1 MDCAAVGSCILPL
14 LEAGDEGN
22 ESYDTDLFVPKFL
35 RLIATENDYR
45 TIGHRDYVE
54 VLTVALG
61 HCCQH
66 DDRAPCNL
74 LRCSSHVFQFLA
86 NEKKTL
92 SAYQNIC
99 LYLGRM
105 NTVPQ
110 MHMVFADMAISL
122 YGQSFALCD
131 LYGDNELK
139 RAWAL
144 KQARCM
150 GNLAHYI
157 LRKRDRQTVVEW
169 LKSAAE
175 WQCEQTKGTYCRLVA
190 EVVGID
196 LSPVLGVERSLQS
209 LSLATTK

>member
-1 MDCAAVGSCILPL
+1 MDCAALGSCVLGM
-14 LEAGDEGN
+14 LEAGEPGN
-22 ESYDTDLFVPKFL
+22 EMYDTRLFVPNFFH
-35 RLIATENDYR
+35 LISTDNEYR

-66 DDRAPCNL
+66 DDNVPCNL
-74 LRCSSHVFQFLA
+74 RRCSSHVFDFLVE
-86 NEKKTL
+86 EKKTL
-92 SAYQNIC
+92 TAYQKIC

-105 NTVPQ
+105 STVPK
-110 MHMVFADMAISL
+110 MHLVFADMAISM

-131 LYGDNELK
+131 LYGDNDFK

-144 KQARCM
+144 KLARCM

-157 LRKRDRQTVVEW
+157 LGKWDRQTVVTW
-169 LKSAAE
+169 LQSAAE
-175 WQCEQTKGTYCRLVA
+175 WQCEQSKGTYCRLVA

-196 LSPVLGVERSLQS
+196 LSPVLSVERSLQS
-209 LSLATTK
+209 LSLTTK

>member
-1 MDCAAVGSCILPL
+1 MDCAALGSCVLRM
-14 LEAGDEGN
+14 LEAGEPGDET
-22 ESYDTDLFVPKFL
+22 YDTNLFVPNFFH
-35 RLIATENDYR
+35 LISSENEYR
-45 TIGHRDYVE
+45 TIGHRDYME
-54 VLTVALG
+54 VLIVALG

-66 DDRAPCNL
+66 DDNVPCNL
-74 LRCSSHVFQFLA
+74 LRCSSHVFNFLA
-86 NEKKTL
+86 NEKRTL

-110 MHMVFADMAISL
+110 MHLVYADMANSI

-131 LYGDNELK
+131 LYGENEFK

-157 LRKRDRQTVVEW
+157 LRKWDRQTLVEW

-175 WQCEQTKGTYCRLVA
+175 WQCEQTKDTYCRLVA